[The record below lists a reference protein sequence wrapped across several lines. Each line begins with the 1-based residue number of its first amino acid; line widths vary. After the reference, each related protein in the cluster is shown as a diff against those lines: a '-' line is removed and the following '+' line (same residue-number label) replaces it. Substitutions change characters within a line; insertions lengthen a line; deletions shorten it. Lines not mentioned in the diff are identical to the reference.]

1 MFLTPDELE
10 RLTGHKQKAAQ
21 RRNLKMRHIP
31 YEENAIGELLVSRSY
46 IERRL
51 SDERVESAANDGPNL
66 GFLKDYGK
74 AKRHPKPGLLAS

>member
-21 RRNLKMRHIP
+21 KRALNRMAIP
-31 YEENAIGELLVSRSY
+31 FEVNAIGEYLVSRSY
-46 IERRL
+46 MERRL
-51 SDERVESAANDGPNL
+51 SGESVESAANDGPNL

-74 AKRHPKPGLLAS
+74 AKRHTKPGLLAS